1 MQITRTGG
9 GATDA
14 AERNGKRKSMPVAA
28 KNMIDAMT
36 TDEKVRTMRY
46 IVTVLGEGFR
56 HSFDDS
62 AADEEVTAQLSEC
75 SRFCRENQTRMS
87 HEAVFSGLQEIV
99 DAGRQVDS

>member
-1 MQITRTGG
+1 
-9 GATDA
+9 
-14 AERNGKRKSMPVAA
+14 MPVAA

-62 AADEEVTAQLSEC
+62 AADEEVAAQLSEC

-87 HEAVFSGLQEIV
+87 HEAVLSGLQEIV
-99 DAGRQVDS
+99 DAGRQVYT